1 MRMIFKSQS
10 HFNSVKVTGFASSIA
25 MLSLAIAL
33 IPSHWALAQEE
44 EDQAD
49 SDIEEVVVT
58 GTRNTIQNSIAVKR
72 NSDLIVDALSADDI
86 GDIPALSIGEALE
99 TLTSAASH
107 REQGG
112 ATEISI
118 RGMGPFL
125 GSTTINGREATNGSG
140 DRSVNFSQF
149 PSELFN
155 KLQIYK
161 TQSAS
166 LIEGGVSGQ
175 ISLSTIKPIDYGKR
189 RFQTDVKL
197 NHNPDNAD
205 ITNPDADASRRVTLS
220 FINQAELDNGNQIGY
235 SMGIQSN
242 VTTNPEQE
250 YRSSSGY
257 RDCRRD
263 PTVAGGVY
271 RTSSGNCDSGSGNLN
286 LVVDPSTGRA
296 PDGDASFIF
305 VPSSRSFRQNI
316 TGDERES
323 VFGALQIRSN
333 GGTDINFDIQH
344 ANRDFT
350 EVRNDLV
357 FAEHRR
363 MTSGLTA
370 DSLVADSDGSIGGFS
385 NEGRVETHS
394 YYQERLEDYIGGG
407 INLSHQVNDKL
418 ELSFDWSYSDTS
430 RREHILNTRL
440 QSEDNDIYGND
451 VPADT
456 DRPRATYVLRG
467 SPSEVMLVTIRNF
480 DVTNHDL
487 FADSAR
493 SRIDLNQARDNSIRA
508 VRADFNY
515 NLASSG
521 ITEISGG
528 VRYSN
533 LFYSSFP
540 RVRDQRTFADDAIA
554 GASEACRNEEFPE
567 KGFLST
573 PANGQ
578 TLITNVDDNGNVI
591 ESGTGDTWATFDPL
605 CLVREFVGSVPPW
618 PSPQP
623 SIENVDVREN
633 TTAGYLQANYV
644 AEYLDRPV
652 RGNFGIRVVSTDV
665 DSTGLRTVFTTQTND
680 DDTISVV
687 EDSGSFTSVVG
698 GSTYTEL
705 LPSFSMVMDWS
716 DDVLVRGGIFRGLSR
731 PDPADLGFGRRL
743 SVDDDDASSIAE
755 LVGSASASGNPDLL
769 PLTSWNLDLAVE
781 WYPNEDSL
789 FAAGFY
795 YKKFL
800 GGFENTQRVETFQI
814 NNQDFDADVTTSRTI
829 EDSSTL
835 TGFEVTA
842 AHSFNYLD
850 GFLSGLGAKISMNFA
865 NSNFEFEDQNFGASR
880 VLDESGNVVSE
891 RVGIVE
897 PADLFGFSDAVVST
911 QLYYDLDKLD
921 VQLIHKSRSEYF
933 QQFISSPGLIRYVG
947 DNQVLEARVTYK
959 VTKSVSVRFEA
970 INLLDE
976 PKRQYIPVRGYLTEL
991 NSYGPRMFF
1000 GIKAKI

>member
-1 MRMIFKSQS
+1 MLLQS
-10 HFNSVKVTGFASSIA
+10 LIQNELIVAFFTSVSRARFVV
-25 MLSLAIAL
+25 LSFTLALCFPYYAT
-33 IPSHWALAQEE
+33 AQQTEE
-44 EDQAD
+44 QDEN
-49 SDIEEVVVT
+49 IEEVVVT
-58 GTRNTIQNSIAVKR
+58 GTRETIQNSIAVKR
-72 NSDLIVDALSADDI
+72 NATQIVEALSADDI

-125 GSTTINGREATNGSG
+125 GATTINGREATNGSG

-161 TQSAS
+161 TQNAS

-175 ISLSTIKPIDYGKR
+175 ISLSTLKPLEYGKR
-189 RFQTDVKL
+189 RFQSDLKL

-205 ITNPDADASRRVTLS
+205 INIAATDSGRRVTLS
-220 FINQAELDNGNQIGY
+220 YIDQFEFDNGLRWGL
-235 SMGIQSN
+235 SVGAQSN
-242 VTTNPEQE
+242 VATNPEQE

-257 RDCRRD
+257 RDCRND
-263 PTVAGGVY
+263 PNVEGGVY

-286 LVVDPSTGRA
+286 LVVDPSTGAA
-296 PDGDASFIF
+296 PDANAPFIF

-316 TGDERES
+316 TDDLRES
-323 VFGALQIRSN
+323 IFGTLQIRTQQ
-333 GGTDINFDIQH
+333 GTDINFDLQW
-344 ANRDFT
+344 ADRVFS

-363 MTSGLTA
+363 MSSGLTA
-370 DSLVADSDGSIGGFS
+370 ASLISEPDGSIGGFT

-394 YYQERLEDYIGGG
+394 QYQERLEDYIGGG
-407 INLSHQVNDKL
+407 INVLHQVNDRL

-430 RREHILNTRL
+430 RLEHILQTRL

-493 SRIDLNQARDNSIRA
+493 SRIDLNQARDNTIKA
-508 VRADFNY
+508 IRADFNY
-515 NLASSG
+515 DLSSNG
-521 ITEISGG
+521 ITELKGG
-528 VRYSN
+528 VRNSN
-533 LFYSSFP
+533 LLYTSFP

-554 GASEACRNEEFPE
+554 DASEACRNDVFPE
-567 KGFLST
+567 DGFLST

-591 ESGTGDTWATFDPL
+591 ASGTGNTWATFDPL
-605 CLVREFVGSVPPW
+605 CLVRNFVGALPPW
-618 PSPQP
+618 PKPQP
-623 SIENVDVREN
+623 TVSNVDVSED
-633 TTAGYLQANYV
+633 TLAAYIQADY
-644 AEYLDRPV
+644 ETEFTGRSV
-652 RGNFGIRVVSTDV
+652 RGNFGIRLVSTEV
-665 DSTGLRTVFTTQTND
+665 TSTGLRTIFTTQTND
-680 DDTISVV
+680 DDTITVV
-687 EDSGSFTSVVG
+687 EDASNFVAVDG
-698 GSTYTEL
+698 GSRHTEL
-705 LPSFSMVMDWS
+705 LPSFSVVMDWD
-716 DDVLVRGGIFRGLSR
+716 DDVLVRGGVFRGLSR

-743 SVDDDDASSIAE
+743 VVDDDDATSIAD
-755 LVGSASASGNPDLL
+755 LVGTASASGNPDLL
-769 PLTSWNLDLAVE
+769 PLTSWNLDFAVE
-781 WYPNEDSL
+781 WYPNEDSIL
-789 FAAGFY
+789 AVGAY
-795 YKKFL
+795 YKRFL
-800 GGFENTQRVETFQI
+800 GGYENTQRVETFNI
-814 NNQDFDADVTTSRTI
+814 NNEDFDANVTTTRTD

-835 TGFEVTA
+835 TGFEITL
-842 AHSFNYLD
+842 AHSFNYLE
-850 GFLSGLGAKISMNFA
+850 GFLSGFGTKISMNFA
-865 NSNFEFEDQNFGASR
+865 NSSFEFEDQNFGDSL
-880 VLDESGNVVSE
+880 VLNEAGDVVSQ

-897 PADLFGFSDAVVST
+897 PANLFGFSNSVMSS
-911 QLYYDLDKLD
+911 QLYYDAGKVD
-921 VQLIHKSRSEYF
+921 VQLIYKSRGEYF

-947 DNQVLEARVTYK
+947 DNQVLEARATYQI
-959 VTKSVSVRFEA
+959 SDSISVRFEA

-991 NSYGPRMFF
+991 NSYGPRMFV
-1000 GIKAKI
+1000 GLRIKI